1 MGWKYTLT
9 VTLSPFWNVTISDY
23 EMYFKNLK
31 KVQKF
36 VKAPA
41 GFKLKNCRSLADA
54 MQSCKT

>member
-1 MGWKYTLT
+1 
-9 VTLSPFWNVTISDY
+9 
-23 EMYFKNLK
+23 MYFKNLK

-54 MQSCKT
+54 MQSCMQDVKPKILKEKC